1 MSKNKTPFFV
11 LFSISLIAVLIFSSC
26 EKVCDSV
33 LIMHHILIVDQEDN
47 PISGIDLEIINVRTG
62 KPLCSQ
68 IGDEIRKQTCMD
80 LLGESPN
87 SPEYYVI
94 ISTSNVSGSING
106 GDVRNRDVIE
116 VRGKANGVA
125 FASQFIVHTDKCNIV
140 DVKGTERIVVAIQAV
155 D

>member
-1 MSKNKTPFFV
+1 
-11 LFSISLIAVLIFSSC
+11 
-26 EKVCDSV
+26 
-33 LIMHHILIVDQEDN
+33 
-47 PISGIDLEIINVRTG
+47 
-62 KPLCSQ
+62 LCSQ
-68 IGDEIRKQTCMD
+68 IGDELRKQTCLD